1 VILAGPAILP
11 AQVCLPT
18 LFQTGAFASLTPSAN
33 SHQVLI
39 RQSDGSYTAYE
50 IPYTAPY
57 QVLSTVANFQ
67 RQLRT
72 CPNPAPADLALTV
85 SQLIDLQAI
94 YAATP
99 AGGYVYVV
107 SPPPTGAGDDYV
119 DVTFF
124 DHNMNPVSNTV
135 VSIPAGA
142 PGSFENLS
150 FIPLLVADLNH
161 DGNPDLVLEQCSLM
175 DPLEPSCA
183 MAVMLADGHGSFAQ
197 PVAYPLP
204 GTNGIGAI
212 VAADVNGDGNV
223 DLVMA
228 STFYALTSAAPLG
241 VAVFLGKGDGT
252 FQPEKVVIPGVT
264 VSGLAVAD
272 LNHDGKPDLAF
283 STFVTQNG
291 SITGGNLEVVL
302 GNGDG
307 TFSSPAS
314 YPIGGGG
321 AVAIGDVNG
330 DGNEDIVAGGSIFFG
345 DGKGGFP
352 TRQDYIIS
360 GGAIILTDFDGD
372 GRTDI
377 VMAGGGDSQI
387 IYGSG
392 LTVFFGLGGGQFGAP
407 RLVVP
412 PAANG
417 ENPGVVASA
426 DLDGDGNPDLLVTEA
441 STTGFTIG
449 VLKENADG
457 TFTPAPQYPFNGGGL
472 ALTGD
477 FNHDGKLDFAAMELG
492 LNNTLIQVFLGNGDD
507 TFQAPVST
515 PVTAEINAITV
526 GDFNGDGIPDLAIV
540 TGSNLAAGGGT
551 VQILLGNGDG
561 TFRQGAQ
568 FPAGSGSSDIVA
580 ADFNADGKLDLAVA
594 NVGVDEF
601 PAAPT
606 GGNVA
611 IFLGKGDG
619 TFSAG
624 AILPVLPNY
633 PGKLLTAGDFNKDG
647 KIDLAVAE
655 ADYTAVLLGNG
666 DGTFGTA
673 MTYEATG
680 PALAVDVNGDNILD
694 LVTGSGIML
703 GNGDGSFQPA
713 IPVDIGGAPVSGSF
727 FIAGDFN
734 HNGKVDFLLGDA
746 VVQNISTAPPPPLSV
761 VSAATLQV
769 GPLAPESLATA
780 WGVNLANTTEA
791 SQVLSPVLAG
801 TTVSVK
807 DSKGTVRAAL
817 LLYTS
822 PHQVNFLVPAGTSIG
837 PATVTVTNGSAT
849 QTGSVLIA
857 AVAPGLF
864 ALNEDGLA
872 AAYAIS
878 VSPDGHQTIENV
890 FTVQNGNLIASP
902 IDLGPKG
909 QKLYLVLL
917 GTGMRNASASQ
928 ITLGTWQIVDFG
940 PAPGVDGVDQIK
952 VLVSRNGTTGNI
964 PISFNVQGATSNTVT
979 VYIK

>member
-1 VILAGPAILP
+1 MSRWWSALLALMLAAPVILP
-11 AQVCLPT
+11 AQACLPA
-18 LFQTGAFASLTPSAN
+18 LFQTGAFASLTPSVS

-39 RQSDGSYTAYE
+39 RQSDGSYTAYD

-57 QVLSTVANFQ
+57 QVLGTVPNSQ
-67 RQLRT
+67 RELRT
-72 CPNPAPADLALTV
+72 CPNPAPSDLALTV
-85 SQLIDLQAI
+85 SQLIDLKGI

-99 AGGYVYVV
+99 AGGYIYAV
-107 SPPPTGAGDDYV
+107 SPNPTGNNAEV

-124 DHNMNPVSNTV
+124 DHNMNPVSSTAV
-135 VSIPAGA
+135 TIPGFE
-142 PGSFENLS
+142 FENLS
-150 FIPLLVADLNH
+150 FQPLLIVDLNH
-161 DGNPDLVLEQCSLM
+161 DGNPDLVLEQCSFQM
-175 DPLEPSCA
+175 EPSCGL
-183 MAVMLADGHGSFAQ
+183 AVMLADGHGSFAQ
-197 PVAYPLP
+197 PVAYASP
-204 GTNGIGAI
+204 GTFIGAI
-212 VAADVNGDGNV
+212 VAADINGDGNV
-223 DLVMA
+223 DLVMG
-228 STFYALTSAAPLG
+228 STFYALTTAAPSG
-241 VAVFLGKGDGT
+241 VAVLLGKGDGT
-252 FQPEKVVIPGVT
+252 FQPEKVVIPGVN

-272 LNHDGKPDLAF
+272 LNHDGKPDLACA
-283 STFVTQNG
+283 TFVTQNG
-291 SITGGNLEVVL
+291 AITGGSLEVAL

-372 GRTDI
+372 GKTDI
-377 VMAGGGDSQI
+377 VVAEGGDSQI

-417 ENPGVVASA
+417 ENPDVLASA
-426 DLDGDGNPDLLVTEA
+426 DFDSDGNPDLLVAQA

-457 TFTPAPQYPFNGGGL
+457 TFTPAPQYPFNGGGQV
-472 ALTGD
+472 LTGD
-477 FNHDGKLDFAAMELG
+477 FNHDGKLDFAAVELG

-515 PVTAEINAITV
+515 PVTVEINAITV
-526 GDFNGDGIPDLAIV
+526 GDFNGDGIPDLAIA
-540 TGSNLAAGGGT
+540 TGPNLGAGGT

-580 ADFNADGKLDLAVA
+580 ADFNGDGKLDLAVA
-594 NVGVDEF
+594 NVGVYAM
-601 PAAPT
+601 PAPT

-633 PGKLLTAGDFNKDG
+633 PGKLLTAADFNKDG

-673 MTYEATG
+673 MTYEAQD
-680 PALAVDVNGDNILD
+680 PVLAVDVNGDHILD

-713 IPVDIGGAPVSGSF
+713 IPVDIGGVPVSGSF
-727 FIAGDFN
+727 LFAGDFN

-791 SQVLSPVLAG
+791 SPTLAPTLG
-801 TTVSVK
+801 GATVSVK
-807 DSKGTVRAAL
+807 DSNGTVRVAP
-817 LLYTS
+817 LLYAS
-822 PHQVNFLVPAGTSIG
+822 PHQLNFLVPAGTGIG
-837 PATVTVTNGSAT
+837 PATVTVTNGGAA
-849 QTGSVLIA
+849 QTGSALIA

-864 ALNEDGLA
+864 ALNEDDLA

-878 VSPDGHQTIENV
+878 VSPGGQQTIENV
-890 FTVQNGNLIASP
+890 FTVQNGNVIASP

-909 QKLYLVLL
+909 QKVYLVLL
-917 GTGMRNASASQ
+917 GTGMRNASAAQ
-928 ITLGTWQIVDFG
+928 ISPAWPIVDFG

-952 VLVSRNGTTGNI
+952 VLVQPNGAGTVQITV
-964 PISFNVQGATSNTVT
+964 SVQGVNSNTVAVT
-979 VYIK
+979 FK